1 MRRQARSI
9 ALARRRR
16 PPGEWL
22 PWLVLMAALGLAAI
36 GAAHAQTVYAQTT
49 TPHPAHPLPP
59 KTDQSGP
66 TVPPPEGTGAMEK
79 GVIRPPGAV
88 DPGMTKGTPN
98 PQAFPTPIIPPPGS
112 SGGNQRVQPK

>member
-9 ALARRRR
+9 ALARGRR
-16 PPGEWL
+16 PAAKLL
-22 PWLVLMAALGLAAI
+22 PWLALLGALGFAAI
-36 GAAHAQTVYAQTT
+36 GAAHAQTTT
-49 TPHPAHPLPP
+49 PAHPLPP
-59 KTDQSGP
+59 RSDQTGP

>member
-22 PWLVLMAALGLAAI
+22 PWVVLMAALGLGAI
-36 GAAHAQTVYAQTT
+36 GAAHAQTT
-49 TPHPAHPLPP
+49 TPQPTHPLPP
-59 KTDQSGP
+59 KSDQTGP
-66 TVPPPEGTGAMEK
+66 TVPPPGGTGAMEK
-79 GVIRPPGAV
+79 GVIRPPAAV

>member
-22 PWLVLMAALGLAAI
+22 PWVVLMAALGLGAI
-36 GAAHAQTVYAQTT
+36 GAAHAQTT
-49 TPHPAHPLPP
+49 TPQPTHPLPP
-59 KTDQSGP
+59 KSDQTGP
-66 TVPPPEGTGAMEK
+66 TVPPPGGTGAMEK
-79 GVIRPPGAV
+79 GVIRPPAAV

-98 PQAFPTPIIPPPGS
+98 PQAFPTPIIPPPRS